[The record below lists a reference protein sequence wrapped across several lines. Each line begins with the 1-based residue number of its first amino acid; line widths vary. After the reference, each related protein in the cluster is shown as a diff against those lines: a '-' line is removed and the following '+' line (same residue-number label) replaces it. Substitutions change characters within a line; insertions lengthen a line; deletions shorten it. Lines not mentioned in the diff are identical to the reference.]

1 MAAVENPILS
11 STCVQVE
18 ENNNLITGDPLPDEY
33 QIESSEGSSDDD
45 YSQYSFFPIKH
56 PNLESFYQRQKAVV
70 WSPQELDYS
79 RDRSDW
85 DILDDGTKT
94 FIKFILFF
102 FAQADGIVNENLI
115 TNFKQ
120 QTSFFKEATFFYSA
134 QEYIETIHNE
144 TYSILIETFIRDRQ
158 EKMRGYNAIKHYPS
172 IKKIADWMFAWM
184 DSKRFLLE
192 RVVAFACVEGI
203 FFSSAFAAIYW
214 IKRRNIL
221 QGLCKANEWIARDE
235 ALHTEFAVELYHELT
250 TFKPDKPMYLVL
262 ENGTNLP
269 LPLSRLSEDTIHSI
283 IKSAVAVSESF
294 VRDALQVDLIGM
306 NADDMVDYV
315 KCTGDIISMSFGYN
329 PIYKVDQPFT
339 WMAVISLPNKSNFF
353 ESKVSEYAKPAA
365 DSYDFTFDL
374 DADF

>member
-1 MAAVENPILS
+1 MAAIENPLHPS
-11 STCVQVE
+11 SCLQEE
-18 ENNNLITGDPLPDEY
+18 ENIENNQSIDDVHLQQDFSEDE
-33 QIESSEGSSDDD
+33 

-56 PNLESFYQRQKAVV
+56 SILESFYQRQKAVV
-70 WSPQELDYS
+70 WTPQELDLS

-85 DILDDGTKT
+85 DALDEGTRK

-144 TYSILIETFIRDRQ
+144 TYSILIETFIRDRE

-172 IKKIADWMFAWM
+172 IKKIADWMFEWM
-184 DSKRFLLE
+184 DSGRSLTE

-235 ALHTEFAVELYHELT
+235 ALHTEFAVALYHELT
-250 TFKPDKPMYLVL
+250 NEASPRF
-262 ENGTNLP
+262 
-269 LPLSRLSEDTIHSI
+269 SRLPEDVVHSI
-283 IKSAVAVSESF
+283 IKSAVDVSENF
-294 VRDALQVDLIGM
+294 VREALQVDLIGM
-306 NADDMVDYV
+306 NADDMVNYV
-315 KCTGDIISMSFGYN
+315 KCTADVLSMSFGYD
-329 PIYKVDQPFT
+329 PIYKVENKFS

-353 ESKVSEYAKPAA
+353 ESKVSEYAKQSEA
-365 DSYDFTFDL
+365 DFTFDL

>member
-1 MAAVENPILS
+1 MAAVENPVLPP
-11 STCVQVE
+11 TCKQAGEINDNITDASMHGE
-18 ENNNLITGDPLPDEY
+18 E
-33 QIESSEGSSDDD
+33 D
-45 YSQYSFFPIKH
+45 YSQYSFFPIERE
-56 PNLESFYQRQKAVV
+56 NLISFYQRQKAVV
-70 WSPQELDYS
+70 WSPQELDVS

-85 DILDDGTKT
+85 DALDEGTKT

-115 TNFKQ
+115 THFKQ
-120 QTSFFKEATFFYSA
+120 ETSFFKEATFFYSA

-158 EKMRGYNAIKHYPS
+158 EKIRGYNAIKHYPS
-172 IKKIADWMFAWM
+172 IQKMAYWMFDWMDAEL
-184 DSKRFLLE
+184 SLLE

-235 ALHTEFAVELYHELT
+235 ALHTEFAVALYHELIKER
-250 TFKPDKPMYLVL
+250 FHR
-262 ENGTNLP
+262 LP
-269 LPLSRLSEDTIHSI
+269 EDTVHSI

-315 KCTGDIISMSFGYN
+315 KCTGDVVSMSFGYN
-329 PIYKVDQPFT
+329 SIYEVENKFT
-339 WMAVISLPNKSNFF
+339 WMNVISLPNRSNFF
-353 ESKVSEYAKPAA
+353 ESKVSEYAKPEETA
-365 DSYDFTFDL
+365 SDFTFDL
-374 DADF
+374 DAEF

>member
-1 MAAVENPILS
+1 MAATENPLIPSACL
-11 STCVQVE
+11 QE
-18 ENNNLITGDPLPDEY
+18 EKNYDHITDDSVLDEY
-33 QIESSEGSSDDD
+33 QENSEE

-56 PNLESFYQRQKAVV
+56 SNLESFYQRQKAIV
-70 WSPQELDYS
+70 WTPQELDYS

-172 IKKIADWMFAWM
+172 IKKIADWMFEWM
-184 DSKRFLLE
+184 DSKRFLTE

-235 ALHTEFAVELYHELT
+235 ALHTEFAVALYHELT
-250 TFKPDKPMYLVL
+250 SVANPRF
-262 ENGTNLP
+262 
-269 LPLSRLSEDTIHSI
+269 SRLSEDTVHSI
-283 IKSAVAVSESF
+283 IKSAVAVSENF
-294 VRDALQVDLIGM
+294 VREALQVDLIGM

-315 KCTGDIISMSFGYN
+315 KCTGDVISMSFGYN
-329 PIYKVDQPFT
+329 PIYKVDNPFG

-353 ESKVSEYAKPAA
+353 ESKVSEYAKPVSDA
-365 DSYDFTFDL
+365 DFTFDL
-374 DADF
+374 DTDF

>member
-1 MAAVENPILS
+1 MATVENPILPT
-11 STCVQVE
+11 TCKQVG
-18 ENNNLITGDPLPDEY
+18 ENNDNITGVSISGEY
-33 QIESSEGSSDDD
+33 QEESSDD
-45 YSQYSFFPIKH
+45 YSQYSFFPIERGD
-56 PNLESFYQRQKAVV
+56 LIAFYQRQKAVV
-70 WSPQELDYS
+70 WSPQELDVS

-85 DILDDGTKT
+85 DNLDDGTKT

-115 TNFKQ
+115 THFKQ
-120 QTSFFKEATFFYSA
+120 ETSFFKEATFFYSA

-172 IKKIADWMFAWM
+172 ISKIADWMFEWM
-184 DSKRFLLE
+184 NSERSLTE

-235 ALHTEFAVELYHELT
+235 ALHTEFAVALYHELT
-250 TFKPDKPMYLVL
+250 KERF
-262 ENGTNLP
+262 
-269 LPLSRLSEDTIHSI
+269 SRLPEDTVHSI
-283 IKSAVAVSESF
+283 IKSAVTVSESF

-315 KCTGDIISMSFGYN
+315 KCTGDVVSMSFGYN
-329 PIYKVDQPFT
+329 SIYKVENPFT
-339 WMAVISLPNKSNFF
+339 WMAVISLPNRSNFF
-353 ESKVSEYAKPAA
+353 ESKVSEYAKPADDA
-365 DSYDFTFDL
+365 DMTFDL

>member
-1 MAAVENPILS
+1 MATAENPILP
-11 STCVQVE
+11 STYLQVE
-18 ENNNLITGDPLPDEY
+18 GNNDHTTDGVP
-33 QIESSEGSSDDD
+33 SEGMSEE
-45 YSQYSFFPIKH
+45 YFQYSFFPIKY

-85 DILDDGTKT
+85 DTLDDGTKT

-144 TYSILIETFIRDRQ
+144 TYSILIETFIRDRD

-172 IKKIADWMFAWM
+172 IKKIADWMFEWM
-184 DSKRFLLE
+184 DSKRSLTE

-235 ALHTEFAVELYHELT
+235 ALHTEFAVALYHELT
-250 TFKPDKPMYLVL
+250 KERF
-262 ENGTNLP
+262 
-269 LPLSRLSEDTIHSI
+269 SRLSEDTVHSI
-283 IKSAVAVSESF
+283 IKSAVTVSENF
-294 VRDALQVDLIGM
+294 VREALKVDLIGM

-315 KCTGDIISMSFGYN
+315 KCTADVLSMSFGYD
-329 PIYKVDQPFT
+329 PIYKVVNPFT
-339 WMAVISLPNKSNFF
+339 WMSMISLPNRSNFF
-353 ESKVSEYAKPAA
+353 ETKVSEYGKPGPEA
-365 DSYDFTFDL
+365 DFTFDL